1 LLFGASLKKMS
12 PHPSPPR
19 RGATEAAPEKG
30 KKMTRQFL
38 LENVTCSRCAGSG
51 KFSYCQMYG
60 NTCFKCA
67 GAGVTLTKRGAAA
80 QAWLNAQKR
89 KLGAEVKV
97 GETIMVEGIPGFSAS
112 YWAKVTEIEG
122 ACNITVVG
130 IKNGQ
135 SMVLNGWG
143 EQSVRVAQSKERLAE
158 LRAEALAFQAN
169 LTKAGTVKKRAVQKK
184 LEKFA

>member
-1 LLFGASLKKMS
+1 M
-12 PHPSPPR
+12 P
-19 RGATEAAPEKG
+19 
-30 KKMTRQFL
+30 RQFL
-38 LENVTCSRCAGSG
+38 LENVTCSRCGGSG
-51 KFSYCQMYG
+51 HYSYCQMYG
-60 NTCFKCA
+60 TTCFKCA

-89 KLGAEVKV
+89 KPGAEVKV
-97 GETIMVEGIPGFSAS
+97 GETIMVEGIPGFSPS
-112 YWAKVTEIEG
+112 YWAKVTEVAEG
-122 ACNITVVG
+122 CNITVVG

-169 LTKAGTVKKRAVQKK
+169 LTQAGTVRKRKAVTAAAPAQ
-184 LEKFA
+184 EAA